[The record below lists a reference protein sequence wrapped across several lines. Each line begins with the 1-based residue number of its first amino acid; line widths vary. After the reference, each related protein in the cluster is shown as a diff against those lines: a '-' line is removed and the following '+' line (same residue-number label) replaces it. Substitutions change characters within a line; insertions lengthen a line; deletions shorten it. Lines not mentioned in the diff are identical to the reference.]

1 MSELNRRDFLAAG
14 VGLALAAGT
23 TRAHQPRAGA
33 FQGDDHRGPVSV
45 ASVNGLRAA
54 RRAMELVEEGYDP
67 ADAVVQ
73 GIRIIEDD
81 PSDNSVGLGGLPNED
96 CVVELDASVMHG
108 PTHKAGA
115 VAGLRNIKN
124 PAMVALTVLR
134 RTDHCLI
141 VGEGAL
147 RFAKQMGFKEE
158 ELLTEESRLEW
169 QKWRENLGKD
179 DDRLNDDERDEPVGK
194 VWEDGTPDQRSRRAA
209 IARAA
214 IAYTTGTV
222 HCSVVTPKGDIASCT
237 STSGLSWKIPGR
249 VGDSPIIGAGNYC
262 DNDVGAAGST
272 GRGEANLANL
282 CSFYIV
288 ECMGRGMTPT
298 EACLAAARR
307 VVDRTKEKR
316 LLAAG
321 GRPRFDLKFYALRKD
336 GAYGACSLYKGA
348 KFAVATRDKSFALD
362 APSLFD
368 TPVPA

>member
-1 MSELNRRDFLAAG
+1 MGVVLASGSAAR
-14 VGLALAAGT
+14 ALQPEG
-23 TRAHQPRAGA
+23 RPRAGA
-33 FQGDDHRGPVSV
+33 FPGDGHRGPVSV
-45 ASVNGLRAA
+45 ASVNGLRATQ
-54 RRAMELVEEGYDP
+54 RAMELVAQGYDP

-73 GIRIIEDD
+73 GVRIIEDD
-81 PSDNSVGLGGLPNED
+81 PSDDSVGLGGLPNED
-96 CVVELDASVMHG
+96 GVVELDSSVMHG

-158 ELLTEESRLEW
+158 ELLTEASRLEW

-179 DDRLNDDERDEPVGK
+179 DDRLNDDERDEPAGK
-194 VWEDGTPDQRSRRAA
+194 VWEDGTPQQQSRRAA

-214 IAYTTGTV
+214 LAYTTGTV
-222 HCSVVTPKGDIASCT
+222 HCSIVTPGGDIASCT

-262 DNDVGAAGST
+262 DNAIGAAGST

-282 CSFYIV
+282 CSYFIV
-288 ECMGRGMTPT
+288 DRMGQGMTPT
-298 EACLAAARR
+298 EACLAAAER

-316 LLAAG
+316 LLGAG

-336 GAYGACSLYKGA
+336 GAYGACSLYRGA
-348 KFAVATRDKSFALD
+348 KFAVATREGASAVD
-362 APSLFD
+362 APSLFEG
-368 TPVPA
+368 PAPG